1 MRAMRR
7 LAAVLL
13 AALCLCCQA
22 AWAEEITVTEG
33 QLTYTV
39 KQGKW
44 EKYVNVTGYDLPEG
58 QNYVY
63 IPETWRG
70 MPVYAKG
77 ESIPEQVEVVY
88 IPWTRG
94 TIASPDGRA
103 LMNALY
109 VCAEDAGAYKAEF
122 RLSDL
127 QEGDLVLLDVWNC
140 RMENGQWVEQGGYL
154 KREEIPA
161 ELDGHRLNTTSSA
174 VTICQKMGECVYYR
188 SPHNGSPTIMDAEL
202 PENAAEL
209 VIPRGLE
216 GNAYCYIHSAALGDE
231 IHTIYLP
238 YEYSEVHITDGMRQ
252 DSATYCLI
260 VYADYE
266 TVMAVPELKGKFRGM
281 DENDYALVEAK
292 LRYVNFA
299 TGHEQEQAIAFA
311 EDSLPTHLRGH
322 RLHIFKMLSHKSR
335 VKGDYQ
341 KALRGEFDAW
351 MHLID
356 TDAVDAKP
364 AEAEVTFDGVDQGI
378 AEEGMFETD
387 GWTYRAFVDK
397 DGRKTANIVD
407 FSIQTD
413 NDSMVIP
420 STLDGYWVTGIE
432 LESIPASVQTVF
444 MQEDGSSS
452 WIITNSKPSKRKLT
466 AVYYTD
472 WEGAGRPAGMQQDEL
487 MWTRVITMDFADG
500 VPRGS
505 RVQMDALPTEIDG
518 KKFIPPAESFLAY
531 TDEE

>member
-1 MRAMRR
+1 M
-7 LAAVLL
+7 
-13 AALCLCCQA
+13 
-22 AWAEEITVTEG
+22 
-33 QLTYTV
+33 
-39 KQGKW
+39 
-44 EKYVNVTGYDLPEG
+44 TGYDLPEG

-70 MPVYAKG
+70 MPVYAKE

-94 TIASPDGRA
+94 TIAPPGGRA

-109 VCAEDAGAYKAEF
+109 VCEEDAGAYKAEF
-122 RLSDL
+122 CLSDL

-140 RMENGQWVEQGGYL
+140 RMANGQWVEQGGYL

-174 VTICQKMGECVYYR
+174 VVICQTEDECVYYR

-266 TVMAVPELKGKFRGM
+266 TVMAAPELKGKFREM

-292 LRYVNFA
+292 LRHVNFA
-299 TGHEQEQAIAFA
+299 TGHEQEQAIAFD

-322 RLHIFKMLSHKSR
+322 KLHIFKMLSHKSR

-341 KALRGEFDAW
+341 KTLRGEFDAW

-356 TDAVDAKP
+356 TAAVDAKP
-364 AEAEVTFDGVDQGI
+364 AKAEVTFVGIDQGI
-378 AEEGMFETD
+378 VEEGVFETD

-407 FSIQTD
+407 SSIQPD
-413 NDSMVIP
+413 SDSMVIP
-420 STLDGYWVTGIE
+420 SALDGYWVTGIE

-444 MQEDGSSS
+444 MQEDEGST

-466 AVYYTD
+466 AVYYAD

-500 VPRGS
+500 VPRGG